1 VIAFDRWGYGRSE
14 GRPNLA
20 VPFFQEDLDDLLG
33 LLNSLDVKRAALVGH
48 SDGGTIALYFA
59 AEHPERM
66 TCLVTVA
73 AHIYAEP
80 KMQPGIEGVRAAYEQ
95 ETRFREGLRRLH
107 GEKTD
112 SVFFNWYN
120 GWRSNPE
127 ILSWDMSPVLS
138 RITCPTLV
146 IQGTEDE
153 HATPQHARDL
163 AEAIQNSPAGQTEL
177 WLLEGARHMLPQD
190 EPKKFNQR
198 VLEFIQ
204 RRVDPHPNP
213 PPFGEREWGRE
224 IRP

>member
-1 VIAFDRWGYGRSE
+1 MIAYDRWGYGRSE
-14 GRPNLA
+14 ERPNLS
-20 VPFFQEDLDDLLG
+20 VPFFPEDLNDLLD
-33 LLNSLDVKRAALVGH
+33 LLNSLNIERATLVGH
-48 SDGGTIALYFA
+48 SDGGSIALYFA
-59 AEHPERM
+59 AGHPERM

-80 KMQPGIEGVRAAYEQ
+80 KMEPGIEGVQAAYEG
-95 ETRFREGLRRLH
+95 EARFREGLRRLH

-127 ILSWDMSPVLS
+127 ILSWDMRPLLN

-163 AEAIQNSPAGQTEL
+163 AAAIPNSPARHTEL
-177 WLLEGARHMLPQD
+177 WLLEGARHMLPQE
-190 EPKKFNQR
+190 EPEKFNQR

-204 RRVDPHPNP
+204 LASYSLPKRRKACS
-213 PPFGEREWGRE
+213 
-224 IRP
+224 IKS